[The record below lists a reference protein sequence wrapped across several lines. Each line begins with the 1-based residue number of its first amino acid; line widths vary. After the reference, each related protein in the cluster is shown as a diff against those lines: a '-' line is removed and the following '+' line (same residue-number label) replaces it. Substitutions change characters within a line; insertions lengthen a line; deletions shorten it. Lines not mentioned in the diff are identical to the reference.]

1 MSVLASEWRRP
12 TNTSA
17 NEAGGI
23 HDDKTAQ
30 KLGFAGGTVAG
41 SLHMEQFPPLLVA
54 HFGEDWWRHG
64 GMSLYFKQATFDGDP
79 VRCFFDAES
88 DIRGKIWMENEAGDL
103 IMSGT
108 ASLGDDPNSEIR
120 QRLSVVRPA
129 NDLRML
135 QDVVPNK
142 VFDNLSAR
150 IDHSGIDERLK
161 VITEPL
167 ALYENNAADN
177 AKWGGRVL
185 PAAPLVHIFRGVE
198 HHLAPIRGAYVG
210 LYGAIELQYLNGPV
224 VSDKDYKLQ
233 GHALAVSESP
243 KTEVLWY
250 EGTISDPDTNK
261 PVARMIKMDRLM
273 KNASPLW
280 EQ

>member
-1 MSVLASEWRRP
+1 M
-12 TNTSA
+12 
-17 NEAGGI
+17 
-23 HDDKTAQ
+23 
-30 KLGFAGGTVAG
+30 
-41 SLHMEQFPPLLVA
+41 
-54 HFGEDWWRHG
+54 
-64 GMSLYFKQATFDGDP
+64 
-79 VRCFFDAES
+79 RCFFDAES

>member
-1 MSVLASEWRRP
+1 MNTLTSEWRRP

-17 NEAGGI
+17 DEAGGI

-30 KLGFAGGTVAG
+30 KLGFSGGTVAG

-54 HFGEDWWRHG
+54 HFGEEWWRRG

-79 VRCFFDAES
+79 VRCLFEPES
-88 DIRGKIWMENEAGDL
+88 DTRGKIWMENEACDL

-120 QRLSVVRPA
+120 QRLTAVRAP

-142 VFDNLSAR
+142 VFGNLSAR
-150 IDHSGIDERLK
+150 IPHSDIDDRLK

-167 ALYENNAADN
+167 PLYEANETEN

-185 PAAPLVHIFRGVE
+185 PAAPMVHIFRGVE
-198 HHLAPIRGAYVG
+198 THLAPIRGAYVG

-224 VSDKDYKLQ
+224 VSEKDYDLK

-250 EGTISDPDTNK
+250 EGTLSDPDTK
-261 PVARMIKMDRLM
+261 QPVARMIKMDRLM
-273 KNASPLW
+273 KDASPLW
-280 EQ
+280 DK